1 MPGSERFSKP
11 SRAAGPAHG
20 AQPGSPKANK
30 KKARHHQRSRR
41 LLPAVAMVLLTALV
55 GSQGKGEITS
65 GSNHL
70 GFRCVRSATPA
81 AQASLTK
88 ETQH

>member
-1 MPGSERFSKP
+1 
-11 SRAAGPAHG
+11 
-20 AQPGSPKANK
+20 
-30 KKARHHQRSRR
+30 
-41 LLPAVAMVLLTALV
+41 MVLLTALV